1 MTHASLNS
9 AADLQRLL
17 DDGSLLKMLV
27 ARRFDAEAL
36 RVYRAGEMPGLVHSY
51 SGQEAVAVG
60 VIGALGHQDQV
71 SSHHRG
77 HAHAIA
83 LNVDPGRIMAELYA
97 RAEGL
102 NGGLGGSMHL
112 ASIEHGLIGA
122 NGIVGGGVGLA
133 VGAALAMRAR
143 GTNGIAVAFFGDG
156 VVNTGVLAETMNLAA
171 VWSLPVLFV
180 CEDNA
185 YGEYTHRDRVT
196 AGGISTRLSAYGVPC
211 ATVDGMD
218 LVAVRSAADGMVG
231 AIRLGEGPRILH
243 AECYRFDGHHVA
255 ELSPGYRSQEEVARW
270 RALDPID
277 AFTSACVA
285 TGVLTP
291 ADVARLTEDASV
303 TVEDALTFARA
314 GRAPT
319 WEDLSSMAATYP
331 AFEARR

>member
-1 MTHASLNS
+1 
-9 AADLQRLL
+9 
-17 DDGSLLKMLV
+17 MLV

-36 RVYRAGEMPGLVHSY
+36 RAYRAGEMPGLVHSY
-51 SGQEAVAVG
+51 AGQEAVAVG
-60 VIGALGHQDQV
+60 VIGALGDHDQV

-83 LNVDPGRIMAELYA
+83 LDVDPGRMMAELYA
-97 RAEGL
+97 KAEGL

-112 ASIEHGLIGA
+112 ASVDHGLIGA

-143 GTNGIAVAFFGDG
+143 GTGGIAVAFFGDG

-196 AGGISTRLSAYGVPC
+196 AGGIVARLSAYGIPC

-218 LVAVRSAADGMVG
+218 LLAVRAAADEMVA
-231 AIRLGEGPRILH
+231 AIRRGEGPRILH

-255 ELSPGYRSQEEVARW
+255 ELSPGYRSEEEVARW

-277 AFTSACVA
+277 AFTGACVA
-285 TGVLTP
+285 AGVLTQ
-291 ADVARLTEDASV
+291 DGVARLTEEARV
-303 TVEDALTFARA
+303 TVEDALTFARE

-319 WEDLSSMAATYP
+319 WNDLSSMAGTYP
-331 AFEARR
+331 AFETRP